1 MTEDWPVK
9 KIIVSLEE
17 RLKTPSAASQK
28 VLYVTGE
35 SKERL
40 LEVADLM
47 REICRD
53 KSFSSP
59 LETIA
64 FVREL
69 IYM

>member
-17 RLKTPSAASQK
+17 RLKSPSAASQK
-28 VLYVTGE
+28 VVYVTGE

-59 LETIA
+59 LEKIA